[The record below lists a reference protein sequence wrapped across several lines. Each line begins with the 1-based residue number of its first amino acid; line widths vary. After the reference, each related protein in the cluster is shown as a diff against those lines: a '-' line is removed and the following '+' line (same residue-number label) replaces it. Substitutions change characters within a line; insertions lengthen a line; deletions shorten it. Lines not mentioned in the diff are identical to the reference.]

1 MKLSNHLRAT
11 LLPLLGLVLA
21 SSTASYAALMVEVLD
36 TVKIHEIRKYGYFP
50 SIQLLATGELI
61 CDFTLDADDFELEAN
76 FWGYAACRDH
86 GKTWGMRNT
95 GGMIYREAAYTRDPS
110 LPDGSMLIVA
120 GYPLPGPGDDYR
132 NVESIPVKM
141 SDGGNVSQYS
151 RDVRS
156 HRPTNE
162 ELNKNSAQCP
172 PCCPMACRAAQCP
185 GHLGTGH
192 RDSHDGRQRGR
203 SLLS

>member
-21 SSTASYAALMVEVLD
+21 SSTASYAALKVEVLD

-76 FWGYAACRDH
+76 FWGYVACRDH
-86 GKTWGMRNT
+86 GKTRGMRNT

-110 LPDGSMLIVA
+110 LPDGSMLIV
-120 GYPLPGPGDDYR
+120 DYR

-156 HRPTNE
+156 HLPQPPANE
-162 ELNKNSAQCP
+162 
-172 PCCPMACRAAQCP
+172 
-185 GHLGTGH
+185 
-192 RDSHDGRQRGR
+192 
-203 SLLS
+203 

>member
-1 MKLSNHLRAT
+1 MKLSHHLRAT

-21 SSTASYAALMVEVLD
+21 SSTASYAALKVEVLD

-76 FWGYAACRDH
+76 SWGYVACRDH

-95 GGMIYREAAYTRDPS
+95 GGMIYREAAYARDPS

-120 GYPLPGPGDDYR
+120 GYPLPGPADDYR

-141 SDGGNVSQYS
+141 SDGGDVSQYS
-151 RDVRS
+151 RDVRI
-156 HRPTNE
+156 HLPQPPANE
-162 ELNKNSAQCP
+162 
-172 PCCPMACRAAQCP
+172 
-185 GHLGTGH
+185 
-192 RDSHDGRQRGR
+192 
-203 SLLS
+203 